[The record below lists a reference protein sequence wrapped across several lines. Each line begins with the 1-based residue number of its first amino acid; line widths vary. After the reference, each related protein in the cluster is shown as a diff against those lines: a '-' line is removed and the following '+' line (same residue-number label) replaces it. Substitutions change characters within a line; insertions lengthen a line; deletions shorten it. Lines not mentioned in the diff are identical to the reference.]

1 MSKLFVSIVLLCL
14 LVVPDLIMTT
24 IRTIEKRRA
33 DYFKQELEL
42 EKIEL
47 EKKRIE
53 NEKLRI
59 EREGPET

>member
-24 IRTIEKRRA
+24 IRTIEKRRT

-42 EKIEL
+42 ERIEL

-53 NEKLRI
+53 NEKLII
-59 EREGPET
+59 ERKGPET